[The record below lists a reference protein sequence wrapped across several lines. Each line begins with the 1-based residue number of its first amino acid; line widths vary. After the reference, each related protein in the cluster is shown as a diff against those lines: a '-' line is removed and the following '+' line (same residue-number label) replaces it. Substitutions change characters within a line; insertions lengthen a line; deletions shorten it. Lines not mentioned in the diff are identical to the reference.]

1 MLTSCSIISIVNFD
15 PVFLLLGQ
23 LQMLIFHS
31 KITSKVLIKVKNRWN
46 DTSCDFSRNL
56 QSSILVSQKRIV
68 VAQPNI
74 CDKDFCAK
82 TLTAKTC

>member
-56 QSSILVSQKRIV
+56 QSSILVSHKRV
-68 VAQPNI
+68 FVAQPNI
-74 CDKDFCAK
+74 CDTDFCAK
-82 TLTAKTC
+82 KLAAKTC